1 MNGQTELGSPGA
13 RRVLRGGLRA
23 ACILVLTLSLSIVW
37 FVGKLWNRS
46 PKRHRGW
53 RRRIFGAWSRRT
65 LALVGAR
72 VTTRGAPLAGPS
84 FLVSNHHG
92 WHDILA
98 FAAEV
103 DCVFVSMGEI
113 RGWPLIGTMARAFDT
128 ILIDRSE
135 RREIP
140 RVNGEIAAA
149 LARGERVC
157 FFPESR
163 TTSGARVEHFHSAL
177 FENAALSGMPV
188 GWAAVRL
195 RTGPKDPPAA
205 RVVAWAQR
213 PFKQYLRGILLADR
227 VEIEIVFG
235 EGALRG
241 GDRKQLAQEAE
252 ARVRELFAPLEGA
265 QQQA

>member
-1 MNGQTELGSPGA
+1 M
-13 RRVLRGGLRA
+13 LRAGLRV
-23 ACILVLTLSLSIVW
+23 ACLLALTLALSLVW
-37 FVGKLWNRS
+37 FAGKPWNRS
-46 PKRHRGW
+46 PERHRAW

-65 LALVGAR
+65 LAIVGAR
-72 VTTRGAPLAGPS
+72 VRARGAPPPGPC

-98 FAAEV
+98 LAAAV

-113 RGWPLIGTMARAFDT
+113 RSWPLIGRMARAFDT
-128 ILIDRSE
+128 ILIDRGE

-140 RVNGEIAAA
+140 RVNAQIAEA

-177 FENAALSGMPV
+177 FENAALAGKPV
-188 GWAAVRL
+188 GCAAVRL
-195 RTGPKDPPAA
+195 RTGPGDPPAGE
-205 RVVAWAQR
+205 VVAWAAH
-213 PFKQYLRGILLADR
+213 PFRDYLAGLLLVDR

-235 EGALRG
+235 AGVITG
-241 GDRKQLAQEAE
+241 SDRKQLAAE
-252 ARVRELFAPLEGA
+252 AQARVEELFVPLEGA
-265 QQQA
+265 RAQP